1 MLIFSYF
8 YNLVFQFISFFPPS
22 CPYNDN
28 VLVFWERTSQS
39 LPNNWSIQAL
49 PSYILLSKWEGGGHM
64 YWKDIM
70 AIWEKGLGKY
80 RHPQRFHGYSFH
92 HETCFLRRIQWR
104 SLRKKGRHSL
114 RIWWTTCITW
124 WQLCSFWFSIEK
136 KNHLC
141 LRELSVLICNQIVMV

>member
-1 MLIFSYF
+1 M
-8 YNLVFQFISFFPPS
+8 
-22 CPYNDN
+22 
-28 VLVFWERTSQS
+28 FWEKTSQS

-136 KNHLC
+136 KKPSLFTWIECADMQSDSHG
-141 LRELSVLICNQIVMV
+141 LIDYLYNIKYSFDHNFSLVSFNYTYKRC